1 MITYLNNL
9 VNRFN
14 SLKYYLLGV
23 NVLLVSGLILFS
35 NGGYFPLKNI
45 GDFLFFVFITFL
57 LALYRP
63 GWGFLFFTGTI
74 VLENIN
80 LAPIDLGVAVRP
92 YQLIGLLTFLAIVIR
107 YLTNRLN
114 FSLPKFIWADYVL
127 FLLGAGGFLAVLNA
141 GSGAVA
147 FKQSLIILSFILLY
161 LLTRVFIQKLEDLKK
176 IIPFFLSSSA
186 IVLLYGIW
194 QNFQFMRG
202 GESFA
207 VMPGRANATFS
218 EPDWW
223 GIFLVFLVAV
233 LIVLIYNL
241 AEKIKVFGLK
251 NGKSFLTYA
260 VFVWI
265 LIFLSGVNLII
276 AVSRSAWLGAMAVL
290 GVFGFYLAL
299 KKKLY
304 PVGIVFS
311 AFLLSI
317 GAVYFFKLTN
327 FELDNRIQS
336 TASGLQ
342 EITIACES
350 EVEIPGSIASVDELK
365 NYNCRHINLEDVV
378 VEFEKGKI
386 IKKAYR
392 QDPNF
397 NIRKKIYQKVS
408 NELQKNWFLGIGWG
422 NISQILG
429 QDERGAGLNSSNI
442 FLEVWLG
449 AGFLGFIAFSI
460 LIGYAIGRGK
470 LFFWKKFKAGKFK
483 RGDAGMD
490 FFYLFLLLSSLA
502 VVVPNLFNAGI
513 MLGFLWWWLAI
524 SQIKN

>member
-14 SLKYYLLGV
+14 SLKYYLLGA
-23 NVLLVSGLILFS
+23 NILLVSGLILFS
-35 NGGYFPLKNI
+35 NGGYFPLKSI
-45 GDFLFFVFITFL
+45 GDFLFFVFITFIF
-57 LALYRP
+57 ALYRP

-80 LAPIDLGVAVRP
+80 LAPIDLGVAMRP
-92 YQLIGLLTFLAIVIR
+92 YQLIGLMTFLAVVTR
-107 YLTNRLN
+107 YLTKRLN
-114 FSLPKFIWADYVL
+114 FSLPKFIWADYIL

-141 GSGAVA
+141 ENGVVA
-147 FKQSLIILSFILLY
+147 LKQSMIILSFILLY
-161 LLTRVFIQKLEDLKK
+161 FLTRVFIQNLEDLKK

-186 IVLLYGIW
+186 IVLIYGIW

-202 GESFA
+202 EESFA

-223 GIFLVFLVAV
+223 GIFLVFLLAV
-233 LIVLIYNL
+233 LFVSIYNL
-241 AEKIKVFGLK
+241 SEKVRVFGIK
-251 NGKSFLTYA
+251 NSKRLLAYA
-260 VFVWI
+260 VLVWF

-276 AVSRSAWLGAMAVL
+276 AVSRSAWLGVLAVF

-299 KKKLY
+299 KKKFY
-304 PVGIVFS
+304 SVGIVFS
-311 AFLLSI
+311 AFLFSV

-327 FELDNRIQS
+327 FELENRIQS

-342 EITIACES
+342 EITISCES
-350 EVEIPGSIASVDELK
+350 EVELAEPIASVDELG
-365 NYNCRHINLEDVV
+365 NYNCRHINLEDVST
-378 VEFEKGKI
+378 EFGKGKI
-386 IKKAYR
+386 IKKVYR
-392 QDPNF
+392 QDPNV
-397 NIRKKIYQKVS
+397 NIRKEIYLKVS
-408 NELQKNWFLGIGWG
+408 NELRKNWFLGIGWG

-429 QDERGAGLNSSNI
+429 QDDRGAGLNSSNI

-449 AGFLGFIAFSI
+449 AGFLGLISFLT
-460 LIGYAIGRGK
+460 LIGYAIVRGK
-470 LFFWKKFKAGKFK
+470 MFFWKKFKAGKFG

-524 SQIKN
+524 IQIKN